1 MKFKKILMILSPILI
16 NVLVLSL
23 ICLALT
29 TVPITAEGNVY
40 YVAKNGSNK
49 NPGTSDS
56 PWLTI
61 QHAADTIVAGDTV
74 LIRKGTYNEHV
85 YTINSGN
92 AKDYIVFSAYPGE
105 TPIIDGTG
113 VTESQNGFIVDKSY
127 IKLIGLKIC
136 NWEENAIWIENAGY
150 IEISDCEVHDV
161 CYGIGVADGTHHFE
175 FNRVVVHH
183 FDLYGFD
190 VSPSGGVDCHHGT
203 FNDCIAHS
211 GRDPDQNVDGFALG
225 HGTQHDFTFN
235 RCETYA
241 VFDGFDISSR
251 NTTLNRCS
259 AHDCWNGGYKLWQD
273 RVTLLNCLS
282 YHNDSSNVEL
292 DWDGEPGTTILQNCT
307 FMDAQTYNIW
317 VENAAD
323 FLRMYNCILA
333 GGDNIG
339 LAFEQRDA
347 SNYKGDYNLFHN
359 DNIDRVIV
367 VGYTDEFSLN
377 QIEGWKSYS
386 GQDARSL
393 VAHSINKIFVD
404 PTNYDFHLLETSL
417 AVDNGTSAGAPS
429 EDYNGNPRPQG
440 EGYDIGAYER

>member
-1 MKFKKILMILSPILI
+1 MKFKKNLMILSAILI

-29 TVPITAEGNVY
+29 AVPITAEGNVY
-40 YVAKNGSNK
+40 YVAKNGSDK
-49 NPGTSDS
+49 NPGTSDL

-61 QHAADTIVAGDTV
+61 QHAAKTMVAGDTV

-85 YTINSGN
+85 HTVHSGN
-92 AKDYIVFSAYPGE
+92 AKGYIVFSAYPGE
-105 TPIIDGTG
+105 TPLIDGTG
-113 VTESQNGFIVDKSY
+113 VTESQNGFIIDKSY

-136 NWEENAIWIENAGY
+136 NWDENAIWIENAGY

-190 VSPSGGVDCHHGT
+190 ASPSGGADCHHGT

-241 VFDGFDISSR
+241 VFDGFDISAR

-273 RVTLLNCLS
+273 EVTLLNCLS
-282 YHNDSSNVEL
+282 YHNDGSNVEL

-323 FLRMYNCILA
+323 FLCMYNCILA

-339 LAFEQRDA
+339 LAFEQRDV

-359 DNIDRVIV
+359 DNVDRVIV

-386 GQDARSL
+386 GQDALSL
-393 VAHSINKIFVD
+393 VAYSINKIFVD

-429 EDYNGNPRPQG
+429 EDYDGNPRPQG
-440 EGYDIGAYER
+440 DKYDIGAYER